1 MPDLSLSRVPA
12 PLPGQSGR
20 VGLAVLGGVIVAH
33 VATTKSADL
42 FEAGWQ
48 ARLDEQRRDR
58 HGTLRQ
64 WRRGW
69 DHANTYLSHLAE
81 AQHPTPWAASA

>member
-1 MPDLSLSRVPA
+1 MPDLSLTRIPA
-12 PLPGQSGR
+12 PLLGQPER
-20 VGLAVLGGVIVAH
+20 VGLAVLGSVIIAH
-33 VATTKSADL
+33 VASARSADL

-58 HGTLRQ
+58 AGTLRQ

-69 DHANTYLSHLAE
+69 DHANTYLAGLIA
-81 AQHPTPWAASA
+81 AQQPTEWAASA